1 MPAWGCK
8 KELVVQ
14 VADAL
19 RAQGIEVWRD
29 EEGSALLGPM
39 GGDVNECMARA
50 IELSHTVV
58 ICGASALERRYGHI

>member
-1 MPAWGCK
+1 
-8 KELVVQ
+8 VQ
-14 VADAL
+14 LANAL
-19 RAQGIEVWRD
+19 QSQGVEVWRD

-58 ICGASALERRYGHI
+58 ICGTSAFEPRYGHI

>member
-1 MPAWGCK
+1 
-8 KELVVQ
+8 VQ
-14 VADAL
+14 LANEL
-19 RAQGIEVWRD
+19 RALGIEVWRD

-58 ICGASALERRYGHI
+58 ILGALA